1 MVLLTVLVT
10 ILSMQS
16 LILILRLSSV
26 YVRQLL
32 LLKSNHFTLLYKFPN
47 TQQYD
52 C

>member
-26 YVRQLL
+26 YVRQITSVEV
-32 LLKSNHFTLLYKFPN
+32 KSLYFVIQIP
-47 TQQYD
+47 
-52 C
+52 